1 MSQSSVLK
9 KKQRR
14 QRGFTLIEVMISTIV
29 LLVGVVAVAQLV
41 PAAIFL
47 NSRNRSDSSSLV
59 YAQREMDQFIN
70 NAFAPSPYTF
80 TDQQGN
86 VCNLGG
92 NTVYNTVVGN
102 PVTTVGGHVAINF
115 GGGQVAGYSYYYV
128 DPEDTSGTKYDVRWA
143 VINTGAAGNVYS
155 RRFILGVQKSA
166 GDTPLP
172 PVTLDATV
180 EK

>member
-1 MSQSSVLK
+1 MSK
-9 KKQRR
+9 RNAHNIKQLA
-14 QRGFTLIEVMISTIV
+14 QQGFTLIELMIAIV
-29 LLVGVVAVAQLV
+29 VLVVGVVAVAQLV

-47 NSRNRSDSSSLV
+47 NSRNRADSSSLV
-59 YAQREMDQFIN
+59 YAQREMDQFVN
-70 NAFAPSPYTF
+70 QPLTTPAPYTF

-92 NTVYNTVVGN
+92 ATVFNAVVGS

-115 GGGQVAGYSYYYV
+115 TGGKVAGYSYNYT
-128 DPEDTSGTKYDVRWA
+128 DPTDPTTNYDVRWA
-143 VINTGAAGNVYS
+143 VINTGVAGSVYS

-172 PVTLDATV
+172 PVTLDSTV
-180 EK
+180 SR

>member
-14 QRGFTLIEVMISTIV
+14 QRGFTLIELMISTIV

-59 YAQREMDQFIN
+59 YAQREMDQFVN
-70 NAFAPSPYTF
+70 QPLTSTTF

-115 GGGQVAGYSYYYV
+115 GGGQVGGYSYYYV
-128 DPEDTSGTKYDVRWA
+128 DPEDTTGTKYDVRWA

-180 EK
+180 EQ